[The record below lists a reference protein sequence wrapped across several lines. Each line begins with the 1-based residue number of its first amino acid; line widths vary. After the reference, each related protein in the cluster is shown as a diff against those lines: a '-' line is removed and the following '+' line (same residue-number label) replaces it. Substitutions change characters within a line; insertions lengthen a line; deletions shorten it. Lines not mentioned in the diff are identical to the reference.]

1 MFPIMIRF
9 LARSVAALAL
19 LSLNTARADDTIAPE
34 NAFFGTFG
42 ERMAA
47 WLSASNLLPWAG
59 GCLAVIAVTLLVG
72 HRFRLARRKARID
85 IAGLRNGPRFRL
97 VDTMCHAVWKGRKI
111 DEARLTRALQIA
123 RDITQMDFTSDHLRE
138 IALRADRLIVPT
150 NFYWMRGDL
159 TRSERMV
166 IFNATVSV
174 LLADGPLTRSDR
186 AFLRTVARGLGLRD
200 DDLRDLAHL
209 IWL

>member
-1 MFPIMIRF
+1 MIRF

-19 LSLNTARADDTIAPE
+19 LSLNTARADDTIAAE
-34 NAFFGTFG
+34 TAFFGVFG
-42 ERMAA
+42 EQLGSR
-47 WLSASNLLPWAG
+47 LSGANLLPWAG
-59 GCLAVIAVTLLVG
+59 GCLVVIAVTLLIW
-72 HRFRLARRKARID
+72 HRFRLTRRKARIE

-111 DEARLTRALQIA
+111 EEARLVRALQIA
-123 RDITQMDFTSDHLRE
+123 RDSTQMDFTSDHMRE
-138 IALRADRLIVPT
+138 IALRADRLIVPP
-150 NFYWMRGDL
+150 NFYWMRADL

-166 IFNATVSV
+166 IFNSTVSV

-209 IWL
+209 IRL